1 MSNRPLAEML
11 ADHKPVIV
19 APADSVT
26 AAVRRMTAENVGAVL
41 VMQDGALKGIFTE
54 RDLLRRVVARG
65 RDPISTPVS
74 EAMTTELIALDAKH
88 KGYEAFQLMHF
99 SDVGHV
105 VVTGLQPPPGYGV
118 VSIRD
123 FPPGDLCTFETEL
136 DFEDHLWRV
145 V

>member
-1 MSNRPLAEML
+1 MSNRPLEDML
-11 ADHKPVIV
+11 RGRTAVSV
-19 APADSVT
+19 APDASVT
-26 AAVRRMTAENVGAVL
+26 DAVRVMTANDVGAVL

-54 RDLLRRVVARG
+54 RDLLRRVVAQG
-65 RDPISTPVS
+65 RDPAATAVS
-74 EAMTTELIALDAKH
+74 DAMTTEVVALDAKH

-105 VVTGLQPPPGYGV
+105 VVTGLPDAAGFGV

-123 FPPGDLCTFETEL
+123 FPPGDLCRFETEL
-136 DFEDHLWRV
+136 EFEDHLWQV